1 MAERLN
7 QTTIKLI
14 PPGGNTAGGNLQGHL
29 YQQLETILSGCDL
42 QCPDKIEP
50 VYHMTA
56 SQYKG
61 KYQCGAS

>member
-1 MAERLN
+1 MAQRLN

-50 VYHMTA
+50 VYHIRRRKLSGRA
-56 SQYKG
+56 NVF
-61 KYQCGAS
+61 